1 MITIAGGIILAVLFF
16 AVLPHLITAA
26 GWALVI
32 GSTAA
37 LLGTVSLLLWSWGQ
51 SDPTSLGIMCIAVGG
66 ILVLN
71 RIFAKAGNEAQMRAD
86 LSDDEFRRKYPHLSA
101 KLDQQSARRRR
112 LSR

>member
-71 RIFAKAGNEAQMRAD
+71 RIFAKAGGSE
-86 LSDDEFRRKYPHLSA
+86 RRRVSA
-101 KLDQQSARRRR
+101 KVPAPVGEARPAKCPAAPAQSLTAR
-112 LSR
+112 